1 LYAKFRTNPT
11 DRYNRKRIEKAVQDF
26 SGSVV
31 SAQKACWQG
40 RAETGSMMIVG
51 VLTAH
56 LSMQGVTSLKGKRSI
71 VKSVIGRLKS
81 RFNISISEVD
91 HQDSKT
97 SAVIGISIV
106 SNDTHF
112 IDQQFDAIIN
122 FMRNDGRFYLGQI
135 ERETF
140 S

>member
-1 LYAKFRTNPT
+1 
-11 DRYNRKRIEKAVQDF
+11 
-26 SGSVV
+26 
-31 SAQKACWQG
+31 
-40 RAETGSMMIVG
+40 MIVG

-56 LSMQGVTSLKGKRSI
+56 LSMQGITSLKGKRSI

-81 RFNISISEVD
+81 RFNISIAEVD

-97 SAVIGISIV
+97 IAVIGISIV
-106 SNDTHF
+106 SNDSHF
-112 IDQQFDAIIN
+112 INQQFDTIIN

>member
-1 LYAKFRTNPT
+1 
-11 DRYNRKRIEKAVQDF
+11 
-26 SGSVV
+26 
-31 SAQKACWQG
+31 
-40 RAETGSMMIVG
+40 MIIG

-56 LSMQGVTSLKGKRSI
+56 LSMQGITSLKGKRSI

-106 SNDTHF
+106 SNETHF

>member
-1 LYAKFRTNPT
+1 
-11 DRYNRKRIEKAVQDF
+11 
-26 SGSVV
+26 
-31 SAQKACWQG
+31 
-40 RAETGSMMIVG
+40 MIVG
-51 VLTAH
+51 VLTTH

-106 SNDTHF
+106 SNETHF

-122 FMRNDGRFYLGQI
+122 FMRNDGRFYLSQI